1 MFFKRKISAGFDE
14 RRGRG
19 DRGNPNLDPEMDI
32 QQNREFYMHNDVRPP
47 YTYAA
52 LIRYVSLIASNSTH
66 FLVYLHPFFPTLKA
80 IHESPDQQLTLHE
93 IYNWFTV
100 TFAYFRRN
108 AASWKVLIIF
118 FRVLKIFHSCSF
130 SCRTP

>member
-1 MFFKRKISAGFDE
+1 MYGICNGFRDSDFNLGFDE

-52 LIRYVSLIASNSTH
+52 LIRYVSYITVVENSRKSLILCLKKMGKT
-66 FLVYLHPFFPTLKA
+66 LLKA
-80 IHESPDQQLTLHE
+80 I
-93 IYNWFTV
+93 
-100 TFAYFRRN
+100 
-108 AASWKVLIIF
+108 
-118 FRVLKIFHSCSF
+118 
-130 SCRTP
+130 

>member
-1 MFFKRKISAGFDE
+1 MSLQKAHLIFLQQMPINELLFSILGFDE

-52 LIRYVSLIASNSTH
+52 LIRYVRTNYAFIS
-66 FLVYLHPFFPTLKA
+66 
-80 IHESPDQQLTLHE
+80 
-93 IYNWFTV
+93 
-100 TFAYFRRN
+100 
-108 AASWKVLIIF
+108 
-118 FRVLKIFHSCSF
+118 KI
-130 SCRTP
+130 

>member
-1 MFFKRKISAGFDE
+1 MLMNELPFSILGFDE

-52 LIRYVSLIASNSTH
+52 LIRYVRTNYA
-66 FLVYLHPFFPTLKA
+66 
-80 IHESPDQQLTLHE
+80 
-93 IYNWFTV
+93 FTYYV
-100 TFAYFRRN
+100 YFRD
-108 AASWKVLIIF
+108 KKLQ
-118 FRVLKIFHSCSF
+118 
-130 SCRTP
+130 

>member
-1 MFFKRKISAGFDE
+1 MQKGKLIFAAKFYERCHFFPTLGFDE

-52 LIRYVSLIASNSTH
+52 LIRYVSTQ
-66 FLVYLHPFFPTLKA
+66 FM
-80 IHESPDQQLTLHE
+80 
-93 IYNWFTV
+93 
-100 TFAYFRRN
+100 
-108 AASWKVLIIF
+108 
-118 FRVLKIFHSCSF
+118 
-130 SCRTP
+130 

>member
-1 MFFKRKISAGFDE
+1 MYGICNGFRDLNFNLGFDE

-52 LIRYVSLIASNSTH
+52 LIRYVRSLHSDLKCSSIDIFPH
-66 FLVYLHPFFPTLKA
+66 FQA

-108 AASWKVLIIF
+108 AASWKVSEI
-118 FRVLKIFHSCSF
+118 KSKN
-130 SCRTP
+130 

>member
-1 MFFKRKISAGFDE
+1 MYGICNGFRDSDFNLGFDE

-52 LIRYVSLIASNSTH
+52 LIRYVS
-66 FLVYLHPFFPTLKA
+66 
-80 IHESPDQQLTLHE
+80 
-93 IYNWFTV
+93 
-100 TFAYFRRN
+100 YFI
-108 AASWKVLIIF
+108 SQW
-118 FRVLKIFHSCSF
+118 LKILEKSPSRKSNLSF
-130 SCRTP
+130 LTAIT

>member
-1 MFFKRKISAGFDE
+1 MNELPFSILGFDE

-52 LIRYVSLIASNSTH
+52 LIRYVRTNYA
-66 FLVYLHPFFPTLKA
+66 
-80 IHESPDQQLTLHE
+80 
-93 IYNWFTV
+93 FTGCP
-100 TFAYFRRN
+100 
-108 AASWKVLIIF
+108 SD
-118 FRVLKIFHSCSF
+118 
-130 SCRTP
+130 

>member
-1 MFFKRKISAGFDE
+1 MYGICNGFRDSDFNLGFDE

-52 LIRYVSLIASNSTH
+52 LIRYVSYI
-66 FLVYLHPFFPTLKA
+66 
-80 IHESPDQQLTLHE
+80 
-93 IYNWFTV
+93 TV
-100 TFAYFRRN
+100 
-108 AASWKVLIIF
+108 VE
-118 FRVLKIFHSCSF
+118 LKILEKVSF
-130 SCRTP
+130 CVLRKWVKHF

>member
-1 MFFKRKISAGFDE
+1 MYGICNGFRDFDFNLGFDE

-52 LIRYVSLIASNSTH
+52 LIRYVSYFITVVKNSRKSLT
-66 FLVYLHPFFPTLKA
+66 FLTNLQYCEF
-80 IHESPDQQLTLHE
+80 
-93 IYNWFTV
+93 
-100 TFAYFRRN
+100 
-108 AASWKVLIIF
+108 
-118 FRVLKIFHSCSF
+118 
-130 SCRTP
+130 